1 LSNCAR
7 RALVLSAAAAAGL
20 AHSLRNQRKRV
31 VFTNGCF
38 DLLHPGH
45 LEILE
50 KARMQGDFL
59 FVGVNTDDSV
69 RRLKGSA
76 RPVQPLESRVAV
88 LSGLR
93 SVDCVVPFSQ
103 DTPQELITEIMPD
116 VLVKGGDYTE
126 EQVVGAD
133 VVRENHGDVVIV
145 PLKGGYSTTLVIEKM
160 S

>member
-1 LSNCAR
+1 
-7 RALVLSAAAAAGL
+7 
-20 AHSLRNQRKRV
+20 

-38 DLLHPGH
+38 DIFHPGH

-69 RRLKGSA
+69 KRLKGTA

-103 DTPQELITEIMPD
+103 DTPLELITEILPD

-126 EQVVGAD
+126 DQVVGAG
-133 VVRENHGDVVIV
+133 VVRQNHGDVVIV
-145 PLKGGYSTTLVIEKM
+145 PLLDGYSTTLIVEKM

>member
-1 LSNCAR
+1 LSDHTL
-7 RALVLSAAAAAGL
+7 RAPVVSAAEAAGF
-20 AHSLRNQRKRV
+20 ADSLREQGKRI

-38 DLLHPGH
+38 DLFHPGH

-69 RRLKGSA
+69 KRLKGPA

-103 DTPQELITEIMPD
+103 DTPLELIRGILPD
-116 VLVKGGDYTE
+116 VLVKGGDYSE

-133 VVRENHGDVVIV
+133 VVTENHGDVVIV
-145 PLKGGYSTTLVIEKM
+145 PLKGGYSTTLIIQKM

>member
-1 LSNCAR
+1 LSDYTL
-7 RALVLSAAAAAGL
+7 RAPVVSATEAAGL
-20 AHSLRNQRKRV
+20 ADSLRKQGKRI

-38 DLLHPGH
+38 DIFHPGH

-69 RRLKGSA
+69 KRLKGTA

-103 DTPQELITEIMPD
+103 DTPLELITEILPD

-126 EQVVGAD
+126 DQVVGAG
-133 VVRENHGDVVIV
+133 VVRQNHGDVVIV
-145 PLKGGYSTTLVIEKM
+145 PLLDGYSTTLIVEKM

>member
-1 LSNCAR
+1 MSNYIL
-7 RALVLSAAAAAGL
+7 RAPVVSATEAAGL
-20 AHSLRNQRKRV
+20 ADSLRKQGKRI

-38 DLLHPGH
+38 DIFHPGH

-69 RRLKGSA
+69 KRLKGTA

-103 DTPQELITEIMPD
+103 DTPLELITEILPD
-116 VLVKGGDYTE
+116 VLVKGGDYSE
-126 EQVVGAD
+126 DQVVGAG
-133 VVRENHGDVVIV
+133 VVRQNHGDVVIV
-145 PLKGGYSTTLVIEKM
+145 PLLDGYSTTLIVEKM

>member
-1 LSNCAR
+1 LNDYTL
-7 RALVLSAAAAAGL
+7 RAPVVSAAEAAGF
-20 AHSLRNQRKRV
+20 ADSLRRQGKRI

-38 DLLHPGH
+38 DLFHPGH

-50 KARMQGDFL
+50 EARMQGDFL

-69 RRLKGSA
+69 KRLKGTD

-88 LSGLR
+88 VSGLR

-103 DTPQELITEIMPD
+103 DTPLELITEILPD
-116 VLVKGGDYTE
+116 VLVKGGDYSE

-145 PLKGGYSTTLVIEKM
+145 PLLDGYSTTLIIEKM

>member
-1 LSNCAR
+1 M
-7 RALVLSAAAAAGL
+7 
-20 AHSLRNQRKRV
+20 RKQGKRI

-38 DLLHPGH
+38 DIFHPGH

-69 RRLKGSA
+69 KRLKGTA

-103 DTPQELITEIMPD
+103 DTPLELITEILPD
-116 VLVKGGDYTE
+116 VLVKGGDYSE
-126 EQVVGAD
+126 DQVVGAG
-133 VVRENHGDVVIV
+133 VVRQNHGDVVIV
-145 PLKGGYSTTLVIEKM
+145 PLLDGYSTTLIVEKM

>member
-1 LSNCAR
+1 MSDCVW
-7 RALVLSAAAAAGL
+7 RAPVLSAAEAAGL
-20 AHSLRNQRKRV
+20 AHRLRKQGKRI

-69 RRLKGSA
+69 RRLKGDA
-76 RPVQPLESRVAV
+76 RPVQFLESRVAV

-93 SVDCVVPFSQ
+93 VVDCVVPFSQ
-103 DTPQELITEIMPD
+103 DTPLELITEIIPD
-116 VLVKGGDYTE
+116 VLVKGGDYAE

-133 VVRENHGDVVIV
+133 VVRENHGDVVII
-145 PLKGGYSTTLVIEKM
+145 PLINGYSTTLVIEKM